1 MKNND
6 PNEEFEDEIKEKR
19 EKVKELLKEKE
30 GDSTINDKTF
40 ETVIGKFKKSRK
52 PNYDMIVKADKGFQ
66 ENMFKLCKEMIE
78 KEQFPE
84 AFKETTLHQ
93 IFKGGKGKKEILS
106 DNRFIH
112 SKPWMPRMAEAMVV
126 EEWMKAPLVE
136 ESTMYQIGG
145 QPGHRPEELMFV
157 VKSVIAKYRA
167 ERKPIIIQAWDIGKY
182 FDKEMIEDGILT
194 CYKRGI
200 NPKAARCWYKLN
212 EGTKIKVRTGVGM
225 SEATEVGAVVGQGTI
240 GGALISQ
247 AVLDEG
253 IKEQF
258 TPGGEEEMNYGE
270 VPMGP
275 CMLQDDLI
283 HCSSGLEGA
292 TPGLGRLERARE
304 ASRKIN
310 ITMKK
315 HALKLNEKKSIC
327 LFMGSKKQMMEME
340 SESNENPIKCGE
352 VEMKQKQTDKWL
364 GQQLSAGGLADSVA
378 ATVEARE
385 AKVKGAALEIVNIV
399 NDWRAEAVGGME
411 TALLLWEACCVPTL
425 LHGAG
430 TWTMITAATE
440 NKLNSLQNWF
450 LRLVLEVG
458 KGAPL
463 AALAWE
469 TGVLNMK
476 LRIWREKILMILHIR
491 NLDENSLA
499 RKIYHEQVVKGWP
512 GLAKETTEICKQL
525 NIEDCNKTNLS
536 MRDYKYILKQAIRN
550 QDENILRTLAKDK
563 TKCKKIMLDSYGK
576 KDYLSK
582 KKIKDVREWFRT
594 RVGMLPFAGNFS
606 NDRRFA
612 RTEWRCRCGEVREV
626 EEHILEGSCPVYSDL
641 ATKYSPMDSD
651 EELVAYMREVL
662 ERRDKVDQVEE
673 EERNMS
679 WQWDQSLLMFASPG
693 IPGTSQSSHV
703 SGVD

>member
-1 MKNND
+1 
-6 PNEEFEDEIKEKR
+6 
-19 EKVKELLKEKE
+19 
-30 GDSTINDKTF
+30 
-40 ETVIGKFKKSRK
+40 
-52 PNYDMIVKADKGFQ
+52 
-66 ENMFKLCKEMIE
+66 
-78 KEQFPE
+78 
-84 AFKETTLHQ
+84 
-93 IFKGGKGKKEILS
+93 
-106 DNRFIH
+106 
-112 SKPWMPRMAEAMVV
+112 
-126 EEWMKAPLVE
+126 
-136 ESTMYQIGG
+136 
-145 QPGHRPEELMFV
+145 
-157 VKSVIAKYRA
+157 
-167 ERKPIIIQAWDIGKY
+167 
-182 FDKEMIEDGILT
+182 
-194 CYKRGI
+194 
-200 NPKAARCWYKLN
+200 
-212 EGTKIKVRTGVGM
+212 
-225 SEATEVGAVVGQGTI
+225 
-240 GGALISQ
+240 
-247 AVLDEG
+247 
-253 IKEQF
+253 
-258 TPGGEEEMNYGE
+258 
-270 VPMGP
+270 
-275 CMLQDDLI
+275 
-283 HCSSGLEGA
+283 
-292 TPGLGRLERARE
+292 
-304 ASRKIN
+304 
-310 ITMKK
+310 
-315 HALKLNEKKSIC
+315 
-327 LFMGSKKQMMEME
+327 MGSKKQM
-340 SESNENPIKCGE
+340 
-352 VEMKQKQTDKWL
+352 
-364 GQQLSAGGLADSVA
+364 
-378 ATVEARE
+378 
-385 AKVKGAALEIVNIV
+385 
-399 NDWRAEAVGGME
+399 
-411 TALLLWEACCVPTL
+411 
-425 LHGAG
+425 
-430 TWTMITAATE
+430 TMITAATE